1 VPRSAQGVANSPLR
15 TLPVG
20 SSRTG
25 TISTFAGTCQVV
37 APNVSSLRGSAP
49 ATKLSPSRQSVI
61 AATSFSAAH
70 GATVSVKSGSA
81 RKRIGDRGQ
90 RALDTDI
97 EAWSGVP
104 A

>member
-1 VPRSAQGVANSPLR
+1 
-15 TLPVG
+15 
-20 SSRTG
+20 
-25 TISTFAGTCQVV
+25 
-37 APNVSSLRGSAP
+37 
-49 ATKLSPSRQSVI
+49 
-61 AATSFSAAH
+61 
-70 GATVSVKSGSA
+70 VSVKSGSA